1 MLNAKLLLPAMIG
14 ALALAGTAQAQTDPA
29 ATSAPVKYATPSPV
43 AQSAAAAPSA
53 YPPCSKGQTDECMT
67 APHAQHAKRARHDM
81 HGRHHEKAMHHARHH
96 KNS

>member
-14 ALALAGTAQAQTDPA
+14 ALALGGAAEAQT
-29 ATSAPVKYATPSPV
+29 TSAPVKYAAPSPV

-67 APHAQHAKRARHDM
+67 ASHSHHAKRSRHDM
-81 HGRHHEKAMHHARHH
+81 HTRAPGKAMHHASHL
-96 KNS
+96 KQG